1 MTKINLKD
9 KTILITGGTGTFGR
23 KFVEFV
29 SKNYHFK
36 KLIIFSRDEL
46 KQFEMQKEILDKRL
60 RYFIGDIRDLERV
73 KLATK
78 EVDIL
83 IHAAA
88 LKQVPAAE
96 YNPMEAIK
104 TNINGS
110 YNIISASIE
119 NKIKKIL
126 ILSTDKACN
135 PINLYGATKFTAEK
149 LFIAANNLVG
159 KSDIKFSVIRYGN
172 VVGSRGSILPIF
184 KNKIDTGEYDL
195 PITNSEM
202 TRFWITPN
210 EAISF
215 VLESI
220 RRMKGGETFIP
231 KSPSIKILDLA
242 QSFSEKVKIKIV
254 GIRPGEKIHE
264 ILCPKELW
272 DKVIE
277 FKEYYVIEPSIIY
290 IDRYNNYE
298 KNILGEKGKRVKK
311 YFEYNSLNNPSFI
324 DKNSI
329 KNFIRKNVL

>member
-1 MTKINLKD
+1 MGENLLSLLVKII
-9 KTILITGGTGTFGR
+9 IL
-23 KFVEFV
+23 
-29 SKNYHFK
+29 K

-184 KNKIDTGEYDL
+184 KNKIDKGEYDL

-220 RRMKGGETFIP
+220 RRMKGVRLLFQNLLQL
-231 KSPSIKILDLA
+231 K
-242 QSFSEKVKIKIV
+242 F
-254 GIRPGEKIHE
+254 
-264 ILCPKELW
+264 
-272 DKVIE
+272 
-277 FKEYYVIEPSIIY
+277 
-290 IDRYNNYE
+290 
-298 KNILGEKGKRVKK
+298 
-311 YFEYNSLNNPSFI
+311 
-324 DKNSI
+324 
-329 KNFIRKNVL
+329 

>member
-1 MTKINLKD
+1 MNKINLKN
-9 KTILITGGTGTFGR
+9 KTILVTGGTGTFGR

-29 SKNYHFK
+29 SKKYHFK

-46 KQFEMQKEILDKRL
+46 KQFEMQKEILDERL
-60 RYFIGDIRDLERV
+60 RYFIGDIRDLERL

-96 YNPMEAIK
+96 YNPMETVK
-104 TNINGS
+104 TNIMGS

-126 ILSTDKACN
+126 LLSTDKACN
-135 PINLYGATKFTAEK
+135 PINLYGATKFAAEK
-149 LFIAANNLVG
+149 LFVAANNLIG
-159 KSDIKFSVIRYGN
+159 KNNIKFSVVRYGN

-184 KNKIDTGEYDL
+184 RNKIDKGEYEL
-195 PITNSEM
+195 PITNLEM
-202 TRFWITPN
+202 TRFLITPN
-210 EAISF
+210 EAINF
-215 VLESI
+215 VLESLNS
-220 RRMKGGETFIP
+220 MKGGETFIP

-242 QSFSEKVKIKIV
+242 KSLSKKVKIKIV
-254 GIRPGEKIHE
+254 GIRSGEKIHE
-264 ILCPKELW
+264 VLCQKELW

-277 FKEYYVIEPSIIY
+277 FEKYYLIEPSITY
-290 IDRYNNYE
+290 IERLNNYE

-311 YFEYNSLNNPSFI
+311 DFEYNSLNN
-324 DKNSI
+324 
-329 KNFIRKNVL
+329 KNFLEKSSIENFLKKNGL